1 MDRSGEREPV
11 TEFDVFEAALPV
23 DHADALADIP
33 DACLLKNALA
43 DEVAELVSEGVFQK
57 AGVWYVRKCVGM
69 INGQRCFKNIEF
81 GDGFTFA

>member
-1 MDRSGEREPV
+1 MKNVRNWWGSGKRETV

-43 DEVAELVSEGVFQK
+43 DEVAKL
-57 AGVWYVRKCVGM
+57 
-69 INGQRCFKNIEF
+69 I
-81 GDGFTFA
+81 T